1 LNGNG
6 TNEEGILMEFRL
18 RGAALSITPA
28 DILTAPREVRPT
40 PIDGRNKYFVELH
53 GRRFPIKQVLRLVIG
68 LPGFGFGAQD
78 AHRILSRLGFD
89 VFEYERPTP
98 TPPRANG
105 NPARLPG
112 AGARNRDNHE
122 VLRLLV
128 VFERDEDDW
137 EVASC
142 PTLPG
147 CHSQGRTRKEALD
160 NIREAIRG
168 YLASLREHDA
178 ALPPSSEFQIIEV
191 RA

>member
-1 LNGNG
+1 
-6 TNEEGILMEFRL
+6 MDFRL

-28 DILTAPREVRPT
+28 DILTATRDVPPT

-53 GRRFPIKQVLRLVIG
+53 GRRFPIKQVLRLVTG
-68 LPGFGFGAQD
+68 SPPVGFGAQD

-89 VFEYERPTP
+89 IIEDHG
-98 TPPRANG
+98 PP
-105 NPARLPG
+105 PAGTRTLPRVAGSPASLVDPG
-112 AGARNRDNHE
+112 AKNQDDGKA
-122 VLRLLV
+122 LRLLV
-128 VFERDEDDW
+128 VFQTDEDGW

-160 NIREAIRG
+160 NVHEAIRG
-168 YLASLREHDA
+168 YLASLREHEA
-178 ALPPSSEFQIIEV
+178 TLPPSSEFQIIEV